1 MSECNGEVAW
11 WFVWVR
17 NPRGPV
23 PEKWSEDYAEH
34 AFRRPNGKPTEQE
47 WNCLQRTPLPESLWR
62 ASLDELVEKYPLERA
77 EVAGDE

>member
-23 PEKWSEDYAEH
+23 PEKWSEDYAEN
-34 AFRRPNGKPTEQE
+34 AFKPDGKGKG
-47 WNCLQRTPLPESLWR
+47 WDCLQRTPLPESLWG
-62 ASLDELVEKYPLERA
+62 ASLNELAEMYPLKEF
-77 EVAGDE
+77 EESDEET